1 MTKKK
6 PDEHVKE
13 GRLTYDD
20 YAALPDQEGVHYE
33 LVDGVLE
40 LMTPSPTAK
49 HQVISAR
56 MQFLLTQTCDEDY
69 LILDAPMDVIL
80 SRHEVRQPDLIMIHR
95 SRLSIVTK
103 RGIEGP
109 PDLVV
114 EILSPSTVKRDKV
127 GKLKTYEKYGIPEF
141 WIVEASGTYL
151 EQYVLK
157 DERYELAEVFS
168 GDEPVRSDRLPCVSF
183 TMNDILRKIPDLPDL

>member
-1 MTKKK
+1 MKKEK
-6 PDEHVKE
+6 PEETVKE
-13 GRLTYDD
+13 KRLTYED
-20 YAALPDQEGVHYE
+20 YAALPDVEGVRYE

-40 LMTPSPTAK
+40 LLTPSPTSK
-49 HQVISAR
+49 HQMISAR

-69 LILDAPMDVIL
+69 LILNAPMDVIL
-80 SRHEVRQPDLIMIHR
+80 SPYEVRQPDLIMVHR
-95 SRLSIVTK
+95 SRISIVSK

-114 EILSPSTVKRDKV
+114 EILSPHSVKRDKV

-157 DERYELAEVFS
+157 DAKYELVEVFT
-168 GDEPVRSDRLPCVSF
+168 GEEPVRSERLPCVSF
-183 TMNDILRKIPDLPDL
+183 TMNDILSRIPDLPD

>member
-1 MTKKK
+1 MKKEK
-6 PDEHVKE
+6 PEETVKE
-13 GRLTYDD
+13 ERLTYED
-20 YAALPDQEGVHYE
+20 YAALPDVEGVRYE

-40 LMTPSPTAK
+40 LLTPSPTSK
-49 HQVISAR
+49 HQMISAR

-80 SRHEVRQPDLIMIHR
+80 SPYEVRQPDLIMVHR
-95 SRLSIVTK
+95 SRISIVSK

-114 EILSPSTVKRDKV
+114 EILSPYSVKRDKV

-157 DERYELAEVFS
+157 DTKYELVEVFT
-168 GDEPVRSDRLPCVSF
+168 GEEPVRSERLPCVSF
-183 TMNDILRKIPDLPDL
+183 TMNDILSRIPDLPD